1 MVEASRSTVPLT
13 EAWLEG
19 GNDGG
24 VLYRRFLYRLCKLA
38 GVEVAIEMGIWNG
51 CTTLH
56 LAGGAKRAVI
66 GVDIDIARPRLL
78 ENAGVWQAELPGKL
92 HLVKGDSTAPE
103 TVGQVAAILDS
114 LKAKANLLF
123 IDTIHTYSQAIA
135 EFQAYKPLL
144 APRALVAMDD
154 TLDPPDEVY
163 RAFQEIPGEHLEL
176 NHLHMSEDWRN
187 LKVGFGLIILD

>member
-38 GVEVAIEMGIWNG
+38 GVEVAIEVGIWNG

-66 GVDIDIARPRLL
+66 GVDIDIARPRLV
-78 ENAGVWQAELPGKL
+78 ENKAVWEQAYPGKVA
-92 HLVKGDSTAPE
+92 LVRGDSAAQI
-103 TVGQVAAILDS
+103 TVDAVANILGG

-123 IDTIHTYSQAIA
+123 IDTLHTYAQAIA
-135 EFQAYKPLL
+135 EFRAYQPYL
-144 APRALVAMDD
+144 ASRALVAMDD
-154 TLDPPDEVY
+154 TMDPPNEVY
-163 RAFQEIPGEHLEL
+163 RAFMEIPGQHLEL
-176 NHLHMSEDWRN
+176 NYLHMSEDWRN
-187 LKVGFGLIILD
+187 LEVGFGLIILD